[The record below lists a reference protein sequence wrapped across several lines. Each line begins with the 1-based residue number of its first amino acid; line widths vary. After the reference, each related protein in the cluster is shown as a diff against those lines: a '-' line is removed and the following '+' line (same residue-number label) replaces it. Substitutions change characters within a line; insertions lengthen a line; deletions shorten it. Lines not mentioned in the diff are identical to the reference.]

1 MIKSIRILLAVA
13 AFHDYEIW
21 QMDVKTAFLN
31 GKLEED
37 VYMTQPEG
45 FVTPEDARKVCKL
58 QRSIYGLKQASR
70 SWNLRFNEAIQEF
83 GFIRNEDEPFVY
95 KKFSG
100 SIVSFLVLYVDD
112 ILIIGNDIPTLQSI
126 KTWLSSCFSMKDL
139 EEAAYILGVKI
150 YRDRS
155 RRLLGL
161 SQSTYIDKVLK
172 RFSMEESKRGFL
184 PMRHGISLSKEMC
197 PSTPQERERMSQIPY
212 ASAIGSIMYAMIC
225 HWTSVK
231 YILKYLRRTKDIFLV
246 YGGEEELRI
255 KGYTDASF
263 QTDKDD
269 SRSQLGFV
277 FCLNGASEAI
287 KEDVGIK
294 EFISELRVVPSIL
307 DAVGLY
313 CDNNG
318 AIAQAKEPRSHHGPK
333 HNFRIEEQEKPEDGH
348 CVDKVDGYMGGAVT
362 CCLVGQVSYMWSLLG
377 TNSPRASKDKFEKH
391 MDDMVDVGCLMLAT
405 MTPKFQKQH
414 ENMVSYEM
422 IQNLKEIFERKA

>member
-1 MIKSIRILLAVA
+1 MDGNVQTYKGRLVAKGFRQIHGVDYDETFSLVAMIKSIRILLAVA

-83 GFIRNEDEPFVY
+83 GFIRNEDEPCVY
-95 KKFSG
+95 KKFGG

-112 ILIIGNDIPTLQSI
+112 ILIIGNDLPTLQSI

-139 EEAAYILGVKI
+139 GEAAYILGVKI

-184 PMRHGISLSKEMC
+184 PMRHGISLLKEMC
-197 PSTPQERERMSQIPY
+197 PSTPEERERMSQIPY

-225 HWTSVK
+225 TRPDLSYALSMTSRYQANPGEGHWTAVK
-231 YILKYLRRTKDIFLV
+231 NILKYLRRTKDIFLV

-269 SRSQLGFV
+269 SRSQSGFV
-277 FCLNGASEAI
+277 FCLNGGAVSWKSSKQETVADSTTKAEYVSASEAT
-287 KEDVGIK
+287 KEDVWIK
-294 EFISELRVVPSIL
+294 EFISELRVVPGIL

-318 AIAQAKEPRSHHGPK
+318 AIAPAKEPISHHGPK
-333 HNFRIEEQEKPEDGH
+333 HTFKCFYLIR
-348 CVDKVDGYMGGAVT
+348 
-362 CCLVGQVSYMWSLLG
+362 
-377 TNSPRASKDKFEKH
+377 
-391 MDDMVDVGCLMLAT
+391 
-405 MTPKFQKQH
+405 
-414 ENMVSYEM
+414 
-422 IQNLKEIFERKA
+422 